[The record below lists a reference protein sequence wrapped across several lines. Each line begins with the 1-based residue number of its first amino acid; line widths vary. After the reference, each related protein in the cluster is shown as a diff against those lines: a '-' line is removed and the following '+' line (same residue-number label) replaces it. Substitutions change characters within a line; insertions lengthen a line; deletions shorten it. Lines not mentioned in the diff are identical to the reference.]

1 MVVSGSNHVQI
12 FFNLVCKG
20 FSLFSV
26 HVYVFHLSFV
36 VGNLP
41 HVKCKG
47 AHAPQ
52 LVTVWGQANKDDKR
66 TFSGKGGGER
76 TMDDKT

>member
-12 FFNLVCKG
+12 FLTLCARVLAF
-20 FSLFSV
+20 FPV
-26 HVYVFHLSFV
+26 HVYVFHLFFV

-41 HVKCKG
+41 HMKCKG